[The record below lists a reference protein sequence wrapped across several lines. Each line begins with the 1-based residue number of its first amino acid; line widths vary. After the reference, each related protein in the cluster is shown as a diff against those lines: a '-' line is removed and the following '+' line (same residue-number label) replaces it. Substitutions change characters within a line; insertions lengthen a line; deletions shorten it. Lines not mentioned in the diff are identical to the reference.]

1 MSDRQSLKIFFVVG
15 EASGDLLGA
24 DLLGALKS
32 SGARVEAAGLAGEKM
47 TALGV
52 KSLFD
57 ISQLSI
63 MGVSAIVARLPRLFA
78 RVRQT
83 AREAARFKPDIVVL
97 IDSPE
102 FSHAVARRIRPR
114 LPGVPIVKYVC
125 PSVWAWR
132 PGRAAKM
139 KAYVDHVLAILPFE
153 PQVLAE
159 LGGPPATFVGH
170 PLSARLD
177 EFPEVDRSHP
187 GETLSVLLLP
197 GSRMSEVKRL
207 MPIMRDTLE
216 VMRQRGMKYQ
226 ATLPVVD
233 HLAQKIADEMKDW
246 PVRAKVVSS
255 KTAKARA
262 FAGAD
267 VALACS
273 GTVMLEL
280 GLHSIPTVSIYK
292 LDPLAMPLRFLIS
305 GWTAN
310 LVNLITDSVIV
321 PERFNEFANPQYLA
335 RNLELLTRAG
345 PARQAQIE
353 GFRRLREK
361 ITSEGNPGRRAAE
374 KVLELAGR
382 R

>member
-1 MSDRQSLKIFFVVG
+1 MSEREPLKIFFVVG

-24 DLLGALKS
+24 DLLRALQSGGAP
-32 SGARVEAAGLAGEKM
+32 VQAAGLAGERM

-52 KSLFD
+52 QSLFD

-63 MGVSAIVARLPRLFA
+63 MGVSAIVARLPKLMA

-83 AREAARFKPDIVVL
+83 AREAVRFRPDIVVL

-102 FSHAVARRIRPR
+102 FSRAVAKRIRPR

-132 PGRAAKM
+132 PGRAAGM
-139 KAYVDHVLAILPFE
+139 KAYIDHVLTILPFE
-153 PQVLAE
+153 PNVLAE
-159 LGGPPATFVGH
+159 LDGPPGTFVGH

-177 EFPEVDRSHP
+177 EFPPIDRSRP
-187 GETLSVLLLP
+187 AAVPTVLLLP

-207 MPIMRDTLE
+207 MPIMRDTLSA
-216 VMRQRGMKYQ
+216 MRGRGRKFK
-226 ATLPVVD
+226 AVLPAVD
-233 HLAQKIADEMKDW
+233 HLAEKISDQVADW
-246 PVRAKVVSS
+246 PVRATVVTS
-255 KTAKARA
+255 KAAKARA

-310 LVNLITDSVIV
+310 LVNLITDSVII
-321 PERFNEFANPQYLA
+321 PERFNEFANPRYLA
-335 RNLELLTRAG
+335 RNLEVLMREG

-353 GFRRLREK
+353 GFRLLREK
-361 ITSEGNPGRRAAE
+361 IASEKNPGQRAAA

-382 R
+382 K